1 MTDEIEKN
9 PTTRPTSAEGDKAK
23 AKKVSSA
30 EFRGVS
36 RKNGAAVFEVTY
48 SDGTVKRKESPKDE
62 MLPALKQIIENP
74 KLLNNK
80 NMFINGSNFARIVN
94 AYKKAGHLGD
104 ELIRLFS
111 EKEDALRNRLRALA
125 APPTTKKS
133 GENPGRTSIGMDVAT
148 ETKTETPTQTSEI
161 KVLDYSSKRSEE
173 AEREVKAIFTDNSE
187 GYDKVRAFNDLLPN
201 IRYVLNKPNLN
212 LADLKQLYSNT
223 KGTTQQAYNKL
234 RDALQTAVSKK
245 LQNQKGTTDPLTTFF
260 KSDQGQDVLKKP
272 GEIFMITIAHL
283 FAQSRK
289 EHVKAEHITGAVKI
303 YLATA
308 KALAE
313 EIRAKKS

>member
-1 MTDEIEKN
+1 MTDEIGKN
-9 PTTRPTSAEGDKAK
+9 TTTRPTSAAGDKAK
-23 AKKVSSA
+23 ATRVSA
-30 EFRGVS
+30 EFKGVS

-48 SDGTVKRKESPKDE
+48 SDRTVKRKESPKDE
-62 MLPALKQIIENP
+62 TLAKLRQILENP
-74 KLLNNK
+74 STLDNR
-80 NMFINGSNFARIVN
+80 NMFINGNNFFSIVN
-94 AYKKAGHLGD
+94 AYKKADHLGD
-104 ELIRLFS
+104 ELTGLFS

-161 KVLDYSSKRSEE
+161 KVLDYSSQKPED
-173 AEREVKAIFTDNSE
+173 AEKAVKDIFTNKSD
-187 GYDKVRAFNDLLPN
+187 GYDKFKAFQDLLPN
-201 IRYVLNKPNLN
+201 VRHVLNKPNLN

-223 KGTTQQAYNKL
+223 KGNTQQVYNKL
-234 RDALQTAVSKK
+234 RDALQKAVSKK
-245 LQNQKGTTDPLTTFF
+245 LQNQKATTDPLTTFF
-260 KSDQGQDVLKKP
+260 KSEPGKEVLTKP
-272 GEIFMITIAHL
+272 GEIFMMTIAHL

-289 EHVKAEHITGAVKI
+289 ENVKAEHIKSAVKI